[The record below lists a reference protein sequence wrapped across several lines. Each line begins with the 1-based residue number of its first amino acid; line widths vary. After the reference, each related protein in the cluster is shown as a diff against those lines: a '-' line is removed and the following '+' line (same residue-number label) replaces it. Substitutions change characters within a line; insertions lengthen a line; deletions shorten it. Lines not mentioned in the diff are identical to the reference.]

1 MKFKPAV
8 YGLIISFIV
17 VLLAGGILS
26 PFLIH
31 ASQLNKRQNI
41 SIHSIADIKSWI
53 LDIISADNHTIILN
67 AAEVNKAYRWVN
79 STGAINP
86 TLQILS
92 NKEYLIKT
100 ENPTDEQHQLI
111 IEKINGNQ
119 ITEIGNGDDILP
131 QKNSIFK
138 FKSIQ
143 PGELNYHCRYHPD
156 YMKGT
161 IKVTQQ

>member
-1 MKFKPAV
+1 MF
-8 YGLIISFIV
+8 
-17 VLLAGGILS
+17 
-26 PFLIH
+26 PFSTYPKQLDEPDNIAIH
-31 ASQLNKRQNI
+31 NF
-41 SIHSIADIKSWI
+41 ADIKSWI

-67 AAEVNKAYRWVN
+67 AAEDNKAYRWVN

-86 TLQILS
+86 TLHILS
-92 NKEYLIKT
+92 NREYLIKT

-111 IEKINGNQ
+111 IEKINGNL
-119 ITEIGNGDDILP
+119 ITEMGNGDDILP
-131 QKNSIFK
+131 QKSSIFK

-161 IKVTQQ
+161 IKVTEQ